1 MSEQVTGQLR
11 ALITRGLK
19 GDLHCVIIFTTER
32 IIVAVQSMLFQIAS
46 GMGWPGAGGAIGAV
60 ASQGAMKHQDIK
72 SKLDQ
77 FSPEEVLSA
86 NKKNFQVPYTGVTKI
101 QIGKKLGTS
110 RLYVQTPS
118 ETYKFKF
125 QFIKLEQVE
134 SSIRSF
140 LPSSVLI
147 ESGQLD

>member
-19 GDLHCVIIFTTER
+19 GDLHCVIIFTPER
-32 IIVAVQSMLFQIAS
+32 IIVAVQSILFQIAS
-46 GMGWPGAGGAIGAV
+46 GIGGVGGAIGAV
-60 ASQGAMKHQDIK
+60 AGQGAMKHQDVRG
-72 SKLDQ
+72 KLDQ
-77 FSPEEVLSA
+77 FSPQEILNA

-101 QIGKKLGTS
+101 HIGKKLGTS
-110 RLYVQTPS
+110 RLYIQTPS

>member
-1 MSEQVTGQLR
+1 LSEQVTGQIR

-46 GMGWPGAGGAIGAV
+46 GMGGAGGAIGAV
-60 ASQGAMKHQDIK
+60 AGQGAVKRQDIK
-72 SKLDQ
+72 GKLDQ
-77 FSPEEVLSA
+77 LSPEEVLSA

-101 QIGKKLGTS
+101 QVGKKLGTS
-110 RLYVQTPS
+110 RLYIQTPS

-125 QFIKLEQVE
+125 QFINFEQVE

>member
-46 GMGWPGAGGAIGAV
+46 GMGGAGGAVGAV
-60 ASQGAMKHQDIK
+60 AGQGAMKRQDIK
-72 SKLDQ
+72 GKLDQ
-77 FSPEEVLSA
+77 LSPEEVLSA
-86 NKKNFQVPYTGVTKI
+86 NKKNFQVPYMGVTKI
-101 QIGKKLGTS
+101 QVGKKLGTS
-110 RLYVQTPS
+110 RLYIQTPS

-125 QFIKLEQVE
+125 QFINFEQVE

>member
-1 MSEQVTGQLR
+1 MSEQVTGQLSINYSGFER
-11 ALITRGLK
+11 RPPLRYH
-19 GDLHCVIIFTTER
+19 LHHRENYR
-32 IIVAVQSMLFQIAS
+32 SVQSMLFQIAS
-46 GMGWPGAGGAIGAV
+46 GMGGAGGAIGTV
-60 ASQGAMKHQDIK
+60 AGQDAMTPRYQGQARSAFAGGRIECKQ
-72 SKLDQ
+72 
-77 FSPEEVLSA
+77 EELPSA
-86 NKKNFQVPYTGVTKI
+86 LHGVTKI
-101 QIGKKLGTS
+101 QVGKKLGTS
-110 RLYVQTPS
+110 RLYIQTPS

>member
-1 MSEQVTGQLR
+1 LSEQVTGQLR

-19 GDLHCVIIFTTER
+19 GDLHCVIIFTAER
-32 IIVAVQSMLFQIAS
+32 IIVAVQSMLFQVAS
-46 GMGWPGAGGAIGAV
+46 GMGGAGGAIGAV
-60 ASQGAMKHQDIK
+60 AGQGAMKRQDIK
-72 SKLDQ
+72 GKLDQ
-77 FSPEEVLSA
+77 LSPEEVLSA

-101 QIGKKLGTS
+101 QVGKKLGTS
-110 RLYVQTPS
+110 RLYIQTPS

-125 QFIKLEQVE
+125 QFIKFEQVE

-140 LPSSVLI
+140 LPSSVLV

>member
-11 ALITRGLK
+11 ALITRGFK
-19 GDLHCVIIFTTER
+19 GDLHCVVIFTTER

-46 GMGWPGAGGAIGAV
+46 GMGGAGGAVCAV
-60 ASQGAMKHQDIK
+60 AGQGAMKRQDIK

-77 FSPEEVLSA
+77 LSPQEILGS
-86 NKKNFQVPYTGVTKI
+86 NKKNFQVPYTSVTKI
-101 QIGKKLGTS
+101 QVGKKLGTS
-110 RLYVQTPS
+110 RLYIQTPD

-125 QFIKLEQVE
+125 QFVKLEEVE
-134 SSIRSF
+134 GSIRSF
-140 LPSSVLI
+140 LPSSVPI

>member
-1 MSEQVTGQLR
+1 MSEQVTGQLSINYSGFER
-11 ALITRGLK
+11 RPPLRYH
-19 GDLHCVIIFTTER
+19 LHHRENYR
-32 IIVAVQSMLFQIAS
+32 SVQSMLFQIAS
-46 GMGWPGAGGAIGAV
+46 GMGGAGGAIGAV
-60 ASQGAMKHQDIK
+60 AGQGAMKRQDIK
-72 SKLDQ
+72 GKLDQ
-77 FSPEEVLSA
+77 LSPEEILSA
-86 NKKNFQVPYTGVTKI
+86 NKKNFQVPYTGITKI
-101 QIGKKLGTS
+101 QVGKKLGTS
-110 RLYVQTPS
+110 RLYIQTPS

>member
-46 GMGWPGAGGAIGAV
+46 GMGGAGGAVGAV
-60 ASQGAMKHQDIK
+60 AGQGAMKLQDIK
-72 SKLDQ
+72 DKLDQ
-77 FSPEEVLSA
+77 LSPQEILDA
-86 NKKNFQVPYTGVTKI
+86 NKKNFQVPYAGVTKI
-101 QIGKKLGTS
+101 QVGKKLGAS
-110 RLYVQTPS
+110 RLYIQTPS

-140 LPSSVLI
+140 LPSSVPMEI
-147 ESGQLD
+147 GQLD

>member
-11 ALITRGLK
+11 ALISRGLK

-46 GMGWPGAGGAIGAV
+46 GMGGAGGAIGAV
-60 ASQGAMKHQDIK
+60 AGQGAMKRQDIK
-72 SKLDQ
+72 GKLDQ
-77 FSPEEVLSA
+77 LSPEEVLSA

-101 QIGKKLGTS
+101 QVGKKLGTS
-110 RLYVQTPS
+110 RLYIQTPS

-125 QFIKLEQVE
+125 QFIKLEQLKARFEV
-134 SSIRSF
+134 F
-140 LPSSVLI
+140 YHLLF
-147 ESGQLD
+147 

>member
-46 GMGWPGAGGAIGAV
+46 GMGGAGGAIGAV
-60 ASQGAMKHQDIK
+60 AGQGTMKRQDIK
-72 SKLDQ
+72 GKLDQ
-77 FSPEEVLSA
+77 LSPEEVLSA

-101 QIGKKLGTS
+101 QVGKKLGTS
-110 RLYVQTPS
+110 RLYIEPVKPT
-118 ETYKFKF
+118 
-125 QFIKLEQVE
+125 
-134 SSIRSF
+134 SSSSSSSTSNRSKARF
-140 LPSSVLI
+140 EVFYHLLF
-147 ESGQLD
+147 

>member
-11 ALITRGLK
+11 ALITRGFK
-19 GDLHCVIIFTTER
+19 GDLHCVVIFTTER

-46 GMGWPGAGGAIGAV
+46 GMGGAGGAVGAV
-60 ASQGAMKHQDIK
+60 AGQGAMKRQDIK

-77 FSPEEVLSA
+77 LSPQEILGS
-86 NKKNFQVPYTGVTKI
+86 NKKNFQVPYTSVTKI
-101 QIGKKLGTS
+101 QVGKKLGTS
-110 RLYVQTPS
+110 RLYIQTPD

-125 QFIKLEQVE
+125 QFVKLEEVE
-134 SSIRSF
+134 GSIRSF
-140 LPSSVLI
+140 LPSSVPI

>member
-1 MSEQVTGQLR
+1 LSEQVTGQLR

-46 GMGWPGAGGAIGAV
+46 GMGGAGGAIGAV
-60 ASQGAMKHQDIK
+60 AGQGTMKRQDIK
-72 SKLDQ
+72 GKLDQ
-77 FSPEEVLSA
+77 LSPEEVLSA

-101 QIGKKLGTS
+101 QVGKKLGTS
-110 RLYVQTPS
+110 RLYIQTPS
-118 ETYKFKF
+118 EIYKFKF
-125 QFIKLEQVE
+125 QFIKLEEVE

>member
-1 MSEQVTGQLR
+1 LSEQITGQLR

-46 GMGWPGAGGAIGAV
+46 GMGAGGAIGAV
-60 ASQGAMKHQDIK
+60 AGQGAMKRQDIGG
-72 SKLDQ
+72 KLDQ
-77 FSPEEVLSA
+77 LSPQEILSS
-86 NKKNFQVPYTGVTKI
+86 NKKNFQVPYAGVTKI
-101 QIGKKLGTS
+101 QLGKKLGTS
-110 RLYVQTPS
+110 RLYIRTPD

-125 QFIKLEQVE
+125 QAIKLEQVE

-140 LPSSVLI
+140 LPSSVPI

>member
-1 MSEQVTGQLR
+1 
-11 ALITRGLK
+11 LK

-32 IIVAVQSMLFQIAS
+32 IIVAVQSLLFQIAS
-46 GMGWPGAGGAIGAV
+46 GMGGAGGAIGAV
-60 ASQGAMKHQDIK
+60 AGQGAMKRQDIK
-72 SKLDQ
+72 GKLDQ
-77 FSPEEVLSA
+77 LSPEEILSA

-101 QIGKKLGTS
+101 QVGKKLGTS
-110 RLYVQTPS
+110 RLYIQTPN

-125 QFIKLEQVE
+125 QLIKFEQVE

-140 LPSSVLI
+140 LPPSVPI

>member
-1 MSEQVTGQLR
+1 LSEQVTGQLR

-46 GMGWPGAGGAIGAV
+46 GMGGAGGAIGAV
-60 ASQGAMKHQDIK
+60 AGQGAMKRQDIK
-72 SKLDQ
+72 GKLDQ
-77 FSPEEVLSA
+77 LSPEEILSA

-101 QIGKKLGTS
+101 QVGKKIGTS
-110 RLYVQTPS
+110 RLYIQTPS
-118 ETYKFKF
+118 ETYKFKL

-140 LPSSVLI
+140 LPPSVLV

>member
-1 MSEQVTGQLR
+1 LSEQVTGQLR

-46 GMGWPGAGGAIGAV
+46 GMGGAGGAVGAV
-60 ASQGAMKHQDIK
+60 AGQGAMKRQDIK
-72 SKLDQ
+72 GKLDQ
-77 FSPEEVLSA
+77 LSPEEVLSA
-86 NKKNFQVPYTGVTKI
+86 NKKNFQVPYMGVTKI
-101 QIGKKLGTS
+101 QVGKKLGTS
-110 RLYVQTPS
+110 RLYIQTPS

-125 QFIKLEQVE
+125 QFINFEQVE

>member
-1 MSEQVTGQLR
+1 MSEQITGQLG

-46 GMGWPGAGGAIGAV
+46 GMGGAGGAVGAV
-60 ASQGAMKHQDIK
+60 AGQGAMKRHDIK
-72 SKLDQ
+72 GKLDQ
-77 FSPEEVLSA
+77 LSPEQMLSA
-86 NKKNFQVPYTGVTKI
+86 NKKNFQVPYAGVTKI
-101 QIGKKLGTS
+101 QVGKKLGTS
-110 RLYVQTPS
+110 RLYIQTPS

>member
-1 MSEQVTGQLR
+1 MSEQVTGQIR

-46 GMGWPGAGGAIGAV
+46 GMGGAGGAIGAV
-60 ASQGAMKHQDIK
+60 AGQGAVKRQDIK
-72 SKLDQ
+72 GKLDQ
-77 FSPEEVLSA
+77 LSPEEVLSA

-101 QIGKKLGTS
+101 QVGKKLGTS
-110 RLYVQTPS
+110 RLYIQTPS

-125 QFIKLEQVE
+125 QFINFEQVE

>member
-1 MSEQVTGQLR
+1 LSEQITGQLS

-46 GMGWPGAGGAIGAV
+46 GMGGAGGAVGAV
-60 ASQGAMKHQDIK
+60 AGQGAMKRQDIK
-72 SKLDQ
+72 GKLDQ
-77 FSPEEVLSA
+77 LSPQQMLSA
-86 NKKNFQVPYTGVTKI
+86 NKKNFQVPYASVTKI
-101 QIGKKLGTS
+101 QVGKKLGTS
-110 RLYVQTPS
+110 RLYIQTPS

-125 QFIKLEQVE
+125 QFINFEQVE

>member
-1 MSEQVTGQLR
+1 LSEQITGQLS

-46 GMGWPGAGGAIGAV
+46 GMGGAGGAVGAV
-60 ASQGAMKHQDIK
+60 AGQGAMKRQDIK
-72 SKLDQ
+72 GKLDQ
-77 FSPEEVLSA
+77 LSPQQMLSA
-86 NKKNFQVPYTGVTKI
+86 NKKNFQVPYASVTKI
-101 QIGKKLGTS
+101 QVGKKLGTS
-110 RLYVQTPS
+110 RLYIQTLS